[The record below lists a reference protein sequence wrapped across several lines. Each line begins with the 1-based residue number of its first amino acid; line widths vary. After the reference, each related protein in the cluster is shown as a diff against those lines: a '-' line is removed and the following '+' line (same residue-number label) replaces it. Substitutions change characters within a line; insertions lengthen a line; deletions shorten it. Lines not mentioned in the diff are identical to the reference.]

1 MEEPNKTIGEGILE
15 YNSAR
20 ERLLLPEYGR
30 NIQKL
35 VQHAQA
41 MEDAEKRQWYVETL
55 IELMNQMLPGTKT
68 STEIADKLWNH
79 MFYIAGYDLD
89 VKVPDNVIIHKK
101 GDVFM
106 LPSEDMEYP
115 QKKIPY
121 RHYGWNVHTMVQ
133 KVLAMEPGTKRD
145 EFAKIIGSYMK
156 LAYRTWGKE
165 QFVND
170 EVIKSDLRKMS
181 GGLIDISDDA
191 SIDSYKNVSAAG
203 ASINQNNTPRRK
215 QHKGSGGQQQHGRR
229 FQSNRPSNNNSS
241 NKHKKRY

>member
-1 MEEPNKTIGEGILE
+1 MELEEPNKTIGEGILE

-20 ERLLLPEYGR
+20 EKLLLPEYGR

-35 VQHAQA
+35 VQHAKTI
-41 MEDAEKRQWYVETL
+41 EDPEKRQWYVETL

-68 STEIADKLWNH
+68 SQEIADKLWNH
-79 MFYIAGYDLD
+79 LYFIAGYELD
-89 VKVPDNVIIHKK
+89 VKVPDTVVIHKK

-106 LPSEDMEYP
+106 IPSEDMDYP

-121 RHYGWNVHTMVQ
+121 RHYGWNVHTMVE
-133 KVLAMEPGTKRD
+133 KAKAMEPGIKRD

-170 EVIKSDLRKMS
+170 ELIKADLRKMS
-181 GGLIDISDDA
+181 DGEIDIPVDA
-191 SIDSYKNVSAAG
+191 SIDAYKNVQLPA
-203 ASINQNNTPRRK
+203 QNTPRRK
-215 QHKGSGGQQQHGRR
+215 NKGSGGQQHGRR
-229 FQSNRPSNNNSS
+229 NQSK
-241 NKHKKRY
+241 NKNKRRHQS

>member
-35 VQHAQA
+35 VQHAKE
-41 MEDAEKRQWYVETL
+41 MEDPEKRQWYVETL

-68 STEIADKLWNH
+68 SVEIADKLWNH

-106 LPSEDMEYP
+106 IPSDDMEYP
-115 QKKIPY
+115 QRKIPY

-133 KVLAMEPGTKRD
+133 KVLGMEPGVKRD
-145 EFAKIIGSYMK
+145 EFAKIIASYMK

-170 EVIKSDLRKMS
+170 ELIKGDLRKMS
-181 GGLIDISDDA
+181 GGLIDVPDDA
-191 SIDSYKNVSAAG
+191 SIDSYKNVTSSPA
-203 ASINQNNTPRRK
+203 NNNPPQRRK
-215 QHKGSGGQQQHGRR
+215 QHKGGSGGGQQHGRR
-229 FQSNRPSNNNSS
+229 FQSNRPANSNSS
-241 NKHKKRY
+241 NKHKKRH

>member
-79 MFYIAGYDLD
+79 LFYIAGYDLD
-89 VKVPDNVIIHKK
+89 VKVPENVIIHKK

-181 GGLIDISDDA
+181 GGLIDISDDT

-229 FQSNRPSNNNSS
+229 FQSNRPSNSNNK
-241 NKHKKRY
+241 NKKRY